1 MLRLREY
8 QNSDARRIVAWLEDE
23 RQFVRWAAGR
33 MQWPLTEERFQA
45 FAAELLKDS
54 RTMLVTAA
62 DELNEPVGFLCMTKA
77 DYEKH
82 RIHFCFMVVSNKSR
96 GKGYGTQMLQQAI
109 RYAAE
114 LLQMQRITLRVF
126 ANNAAARHCYQKI
139 GFKDE
144 AYYPAAFEWQ
154 NETWAA
160 YDMAWT
166 GV

>member
-23 RQFVRWAAGR
+23 RQFARWAAGR
-33 MQWPLTEERFQA
+33 MQWPLTEERFQD

-62 DELNEPVGFLCMTKA
+62 DELNEPVVFLCMTKA

-82 RIHFCFMVVSNKSR
+82 RIHFCFIVVSNKSR

-114 LLQMQRITLRVF
+114 LLQMQRITLRVSDGQLGCTVMKQF
-126 ANNAAARHCYQKI
+126 
-139 GFKDE
+139 
-144 AYYPAAFEWQ
+144 PFETREKEQ
-154 NETWAA
+154 NRNGSKEETL
-160 YDMAWT
+160 
-166 GV
+166 

>member
-23 RQFVRWAAGR
+23 RQFARWAAGR

-82 RIHFCFMVVSNKSR
+82 RIHFCFIDHPTPPTPNPTPTHNKQHTHHPPQNHTNTHEKQNKNNQKTTIIIPSFEHR
-96 GKGYGTQMLQQAI
+96 KVPATAECLFFNSI
-109 RYAAE
+109 R
-114 LLQMQRITLRVF
+114 F
-126 ANNAAARHCYQKI
+126 
-139 GFKDE
+139 
-144 AYYPAAFEWQ
+144 
-154 NETWAA
+154 
-160 YDMAWT
+160 
-166 GV
+166 